1 MSKNS
6 TRLLLSVLFICAAAV
21 GYLRMYSY
29 SPPQSEHLIYES
41 SAESENECTSYEK
54 YDTESKTCYYACKD
68 ESECAQ
74 IETEIE
80 NELASWTDDYSA
92 KKHSDEKPD
101 VNQDEFVKAS
111 YTVSNTEK
119 ITLAKGADDD
129 EYRTIWNRISQ
140 LSPNNISDRYISEYQ
155 VFDNPEDDTQAFV
168 DDPDGDGRW
177 RIAVNL
183 SGYRVSDPKER
194 SATLIHELGHI
205 ITLNTS
211 QVVPGADQCHTYA
224 IDEGCSKADSYLY
237 LFVSRF
243 WKNEPQPVYDPTK
256 FVTEYAAT
264 SDVEDLA
271 ESFAFYVLE
280 KTASGTAVKDQK
292 LTFFAAHPDLV
303 SIRAQMRKVLTK
315 DIIRARKGK

>member
-1 MSKNS
+1 MKKYLTQLVIVSIS
-6 TRLLLSVLFICAAAV
+6 ISIVVV
-21 GYLRMYSY
+21 GYFKMYVQTA
-29 SPPQSEHLIYES
+29 PQPESIAYETPVE
-41 SAESENECTSYEK
+41 SASECTSFEK
-54 YDTESKTCYYACKD
+54 YDAESKTCYYECES
-68 ESECAQ
+68 ESECAR
-74 IETEIE
+74 IDTEIE
-80 NELASWTDDYSA
+80 NELASWTDSYSS
-92 KKHSDEKPD
+92 KKHGDEKPD

-303 SIRAQMRKVLTK
+303 SIRTQMRKVLTK